1 MLAAKQ
7 RRQQEREMERDIRRH
22 FHTHTHTYTNS
33 RHTQHSF
40 PFTFACPHSLSLAH
54 THTQTEA
61 HPDTDTDTDTH
72 TQAHTSEFSPFLPPS
87 LSPGTWHSAPAT
99 CCYYMTGATKTRHQ
113 SSSYCTGTD
122 TLTSFQNI
130 SLLLSFHTS
139 VLLVRVPLL
148 DPVASISPI
157 DHSVSSS
164 RRSDTP
170 GKANKRPGRSVAE
183 TASTHLCVSTYHA
196 SWACCF
202 PSRVVPR
209 YRSNTSP
216 ALFQPSH

>member
-1 MLAAKQ
+1 
-7 RRQQEREMERDIRRH
+7 
-22 FHTHTHTYTNS
+22 
-33 RHTQHSF
+33 
-40 PFTFACPHSLSLAH
+40 
-54 THTQTEA
+54 
-61 HPDTDTDTDTH
+61 
-72 TQAHTSEFSPFLPPS
+72 
-87 LSPGTWHSAPAT
+87 
-99 CCYYMTGATKTRHQ
+99 MTGATKTRHQ

-170 GKANKRPGRSVAE
+170 GKANKRPGRSIAE
-183 TASTHLCVSTYHA
+183 TASTHLCVSTYQA

-202 PSRVVPR
+202 PSRVNLAALVQNADLSSRRLVRLDFKICSGLSRSRHEGKSYDDSIAARHFSVPTPTR
-209 YRSNTSP
+209 RT
-216 ALFQPSH
+216 ALCFYLAR